1 MLFSFQSHYYL
12 TQCLIKAIICKW
24 SLKCTFH
31 GTIEDDRGVKKMSK
45 YTDYQFKPFLQDA
58 IAELGFKEPTPI
70 QKEMIPLVLKGKS
83 AIGQAHT
90 GTGKTHSFLL
100 PIVERIEEGNQQV
113 QAVITSP
120 TRELAQQIF
129 DALQQ
134 LIEHSNIQAKLFI
147 GGTDKQRS
155 IDKLKTQPHI
165 VVGTPGRIKDLVKEG
180 ALLVHTAPILVVDE
194 ADLAF
199 DMGFIEDID
208 GFASHMPDKL
218 EMFVFSATIPEKL
231 QPFLKKYMDSPA
243 YIHMN
248 DKRPVAENI
257 EFVLVPVR
265 SKSRNSRLVDVIK
278 GINPF
283 LAVIFC
289 NTRKT
294 AEHVAGYLAEQGIRA
309 GQIHGDL
316 SPRDRKKMMKQI
328 RDLEFQYIVATDL
341 AARGIDIQGIS
352 HVINYEIPEDLE
364 FFIHRVGRTARAGN
378 KGTAITLYQPEDE
391 DALAR
396 IEKMGIPFMQK
407 DVKNG
412 EWTELKDRHQRA
424 GRKGERKEN
433 EIDAKAKA
441 LVRKPKKVKPGYKRN
456 MRWEMEK
463 IKKRERR
470 IKNRGKK

>member
-1 MLFSFQSHYYL
+1 
-12 TQCLIKAIICKW
+12 
-24 SLKCTFH
+24 
-31 GTIEDDRGVKKMSK
+31 MSK
-45 YTDYQFKPFLQDA
+45 YTDYQFKPFLQYA

-100 PIVERIEEGNQQV
+100 PIVERIEEGSQQV

-341 AARGIDIQGIS
+341 AARGIDIQGIA

>member
-1 MLFSFQSHYYL
+1 M
-12 TQCLIKAIICKW
+12 
-24 SLKCTFH
+24 
-31 GTIEDDRGVKKMSK
+31 
-45 YTDYQFKPFLQDA
+45 
-58 IAELGFKEPTPI
+58 
-70 QKEMIPLVLKGKS
+70 LKGKS

-90 GTGKTHSFLL
+90 GTGKTHSFLI
-100 PIVERIEEGNQQV
+100 PIVQRIVEEKQEV

-134 LIEHSNIQAKLFI
+134 LIEKTNIQAKLFI

-155 IDKLKTQPHI
+155 IAKLKTQPQI
-165 VVGTPGRIKDLVKEG
+165 VVGTPGRIKDLVQEN
-180 ALLVHTAPILVVDE
+180 ALLVHTASILVIDE

-208 GFASHMPDKL
+208 GFAGVMPENL
-218 EMFVFSATIPEKL
+218 EMYVFSATIPEKL
-231 QPFLKKYMDSPA
+231 KPFLKKYMESPTH
-243 YIHMN
+243 IHMN

-257 EFVLVPVR
+257 DFYLVPIR
-265 SKSRNSRLVDVIK
+265 SKSRNTRLKEVIDS
-278 GINPF
+278 INPF

-289 NTRKT
+289 NTRKN
-294 AEHVAGYLAEQGIRA
+294 AESVAGYLAEQGIRV

-378 KGTAITLYQPEDE
+378 KGTAITLYSPEDE
-391 DALAR
+391 DALIR
-396 IEKMGIPFMQK
+396 VEKMGIPFEQK
-407 DVKNG
+407 DVKDG
-412 EWTELKDRHQRA
+412 EWIELKDRHQRA
-424 GRKGERKEN
+424 SRKGERKQD
-433 EIDAKAKA
+433 EIDAKAKSM
-441 LVRKPKKVKPGYKRN
+441 VRKPKKVKPGYKRN

-470 IKNRGKK
+470 IKNRHQK

>member
-1 MLFSFQSHYYL
+1 
-12 TQCLIKAIICKW
+12 
-24 SLKCTFH
+24 
-31 GTIEDDRGVKKMSK
+31 MSK

-396 IEKMGIPFMQK
+396 IEKMGIPFEQK

>member
-1 MLFSFQSHYYL
+1 
-12 TQCLIKAIICKW
+12 
-24 SLKCTFH
+24 
-31 GTIEDDRGVKKMSK
+31 MSK
-45 YTDYQFKPFLQDA
+45 YTDYNLKPFLQDA
-58 IAELGFKEPTPI
+58 ISRLGFTEPTPI
-70 QKEMIPLVLKGKS
+70 QREIIPLVLKGKS

-90 GTGKTHSFLL
+90 GTGKTHSFLI
-100 PIVERIEEGNQQV
+100 PIVQKIVEEKQEV

-129 DALQQ
+129 DALNQ
-134 LIEHSNIQAKLFI
+134 LIEGTEITSKLFI
-147 GGTDKQRS
+147 GGTDKQRQV
-155 IDKLKTQPHI
+155 DKLKTQPQI
-165 VVGTPGRIKDLVKEG
+165 VVGTPGRIRDLVKVN

-199 DMGFIEDID
+199 DMGFIEEID
-208 GFASHMPDKL
+208 GFASHMPENL
-218 EMFVFSATIPEKL
+218 EMYVFSATIPEKL
-231 QPFLKKYMDSPA
+231 QPFLKKYMDAPTH
-243 YIHMN
+243 IHMN

-257 EFVLVPVR
+257 EFILVPVR
-265 SKSRNSRLVDVIK
+265 SKSRQSRLLEVVK
-278 GINPF
+278 AINPY

-289 NTRKT
+289 NTRKN
-294 AEHVAGYLAEQGIRA
+294 AEDLANFLAENGIRA

-316 SPRDRKKMMKQI
+316 SPRDRKKMMKQT

-378 KGTAITLYQPEDE
+378 KGIAITLYQPEDE
-391 DALAR
+391 DALNR
-396 IEKMGIPFMQK
+396 VEKMGIPFVQK
-407 DVKNG
+407 DVKDG

-433 EIDAKAKA
+433 EIDQKAKS

-470 IKNRGKK
+470 IKARGGDKK

>member
-1 MLFSFQSHYYL
+1 MYV
-12 TQCLIKAIICKW
+12 C
-24 SLKCTFH
+24 

-100 PIVERIEEGNQQV
+100 PIVERIEEDNQQV

-208 GFASHMPDKL
+208 GFASHMPEKL

-243 YIHMN
+243 HIHMN

-396 IEKMGIPFMQK
+396 IEKMGIPFEQK

-424 GRKGERKEN
+424 SRKGERKEN